1 MNDQEKDFLEDT
13 EIEEDVKPTK
23 IKKQLSEQKLQHLA
37 NIRVKALEKKKE
49 MKQITEKANKLK
61 QLESFLH
68 TRSMDHDQFFLRD
81 LHDHGRLFV
90 EN

>member
-1 MNDQEKDFLEDT
+1 MDDQEKGFQ
-13 EIEEDVKPTK
+13 K
-23 IKKQLSEQKLQHLA
+23 ILKLKMILNKLQLSKQKLQHPA
-37 NIRVKALEKKKE
+37 NIRVKTLEKKKE